1 MKLFD
6 LLIGILIDDSTRRRF
21 QEEGK
26 EIKGFRG
33 LLRAFNGHFHCLTL
47 FNPLGLLA
55 GIAFTVSLFNPWWHV
70 TVREGRHNVDAYAFF
85 LSHDLPSQGWKYIIE
100 TPLPVVVILLFSLL
114 GYLFLVLWGST
125 MAGKKGRLY
134 LIGSG
139 LLMLIYTA
147 GFYGIVLFGCHRAD
161 LPVSGEYAIFQSM
174 AKVTI
179 HAYFLPS
186 YYWAI
191 GAGIVC
197 LLSSLTHG
205 WASIR
210 FYRRNR
216 GIEKGEGNGL

>member
-6 LLIGILIDDSTRRRF
+6 LLIRILIDDSARRRF
-21 QEEGK
+21 QEEDK
-26 EIKGFRG
+26 EIKGFQG
-33 LLRAFNGHFHCLTL
+33 LFRVFNEHFHYLTL

-70 TVREGRHNVDAYAFF
+70 TVREGR
-85 LSHDLPSQGWKYIIE
+85 
-100 TPLPVVVILLFSLL
+100 
-114 GYLFLVLWGST
+114 
-125 MAGKKGRLY
+125 
-134 LIGSG
+134 
-139 LLMLIYTA
+139 
-147 GFYGIVLFGCHRAD
+147 
-161 LPVSGEYAIFQSM
+161 SGEYAIFQSM